1 MPRATILRKVDASD
15 LVGLGSPEALLTSSL
30 ETGGSGDPQ
39 SASGSGDA
47 ARLQREARRYEALIS
62 AEGSIV
68 WVLDLEL
75 RPTGRNVP
83 WEVYTGQ
90 SQDEYGQLGWLGAV
104 HPDDREFVRAEAV
117 RGLASGTP
125 VSMEFRVRRADGQ
138 YRRNFIRAI
147 PISEEGRII
156 EWIGTASDV
165 EEARRTADEQRDLRA
180 RLLALTQGAESV
192 LSTRNSEA
200 ARAGVI
206 ALAQRVL
213 PADAHAIWWLDRAS
227 SVWRIAQ
234 SSGLSPEYAAQTFGG
249 EPVPFT
255 EPVGIADVGTAAML
269 EDRRR
274 LYGLEGI
281 ASLLVVP
288 LPIGEERLATVVMY
302 SRSRHEWTETELRVG
317 AALGQLAAAAL
328 WNAETYEA
336 LQRSRLAAE
345 AHAARMAFLA
355 DASAVLASLNYEA
368 TLREVAHL
376 AIPGVADWCAV
387 DVHQPD
393 GILERI
399 VVAHVDPAKVEL
411 ARALEERYP
420 IDPASPSGVPNVVR
434 TGRPEYYPR
443 VTDEDLAR
451 AAIDE
456 EHLRILRAL
465 QVRSVLIAPL
475 TARGHSLGA
484 ITFLRSSD
492 DRPFTEDDLTVLTEV
507 GRRAGLAIDNARL
520 YRDAELANRAKD
532 EFLAI
537 LSHELRTPLNAIM
550 GWSHM
555 LRDGL
560 PEEMT
565 RHAVEVIA
573 RNARAQKQLVEDLLD
588 VARIAGGRLELQ
600 CAPLDLRDIGRV
612 AVDSA
617 LPAALSKNVTLS
629 FEGMGNAV
637 PVSGDA
643 NRLQQVLSNLLSNA
657 LKFTDAGGRIT
668 VRVFADADRA
678 VLAVVD
684 TGIGMPVEFLPRA
697 FDRFRQADASL
708 TRPYP
713 GLGLGL
719 WIVKQIIEAHGGI
732 VTAES
737 AGRGQGTTILAVLP
751 LA

>member
-1 MPRATILRKVDASD
+1 MNVRKVNASD
-15 LVGLGSPEALLTSSL
+15 LVGLSFLEALLTSSV
-30 ETGGSGDPQ
+30 ETGGPD
-39 SASGSGDA
+39 D

-75 RPTGRNVP
+75 RPTGRNQA
-83 WEVYTGQ
+83 WEQYTGQ
-90 SQDEYGQLGWLGAV
+90 AEEEYARLGWLSAV
-104 HPDDREFVRAEAV
+104 HPDDRESVRAEAG

-125 VSMEFRVRRADGQ
+125 VSMEFRVRRADGE

-147 PISEEGRII
+147 PIREDGRVI

-165 EEARRTADEQRDLRA
+165 EDVRRTADDQRDLRA
-180 RLLALTQGAESV
+180 RLLALTQGAEPM
-192 LSTRNSEA
+192 LSTRSGEA
-200 ARAGVI
+200 ARTGVLS
-206 ALAQRVL
+206 LAQRVL

-227 SVWRIAQ
+227 AEWRIVH
-234 SSGLSPEYAAQTFGG
+234 SSGLSPAYIAQRLGG
-249 EPVPFT
+249 EPLPFT
-255 EPVGIADVGTAAML
+255 EPVGITDVSTADML
-269 EDRRR
+269 EHRRQA
-274 LYGLEGI
+274 YQAEGI
-281 ASLLVVP
+281 ASLLAVP

-302 SRSRHEWTETELRVG
+302 FRSRHEWTETELRVG

-328 WNAETYEA
+328 WNAEAYEA

-345 AHAARMAFLA
+345 AQAARMAFLA
-355 DASAVLASLNYEA
+355 DASALLGSLDYEA

-376 AIPGVADWCAV
+376 AIPRIADWCAV
-387 DVHQPD
+387 DIHQPD
-393 GILERI
+393 GVLDRI
-399 VVAHVDPAKVEL
+399 VTAHSDPTKIQL
-411 ARALEERYP
+411 ARTLEERYP
-420 IDPASPSGVPNVVR
+420 VGPTSTSGVTNVLR
-434 TGRPEYYPR
+434 TGRPEYYAR
-443 VTDEDLAR
+443 LTDDELVASAR
-451 AAIDE
+451 DD

-465 QVRSVLIAPL
+465 SIRSVLIAPL

-484 ITFLRSSD
+484 ITFVRSSEGH
-492 DRPFTEDDLTVLTEV
+492 PFNEHDVTVLAEV
-507 GRRAGLAIDNARL
+507 ARRAGLAIDNARL

-555 LRDGL
+555 LREGL
-560 PEEMT
+560 PDEMT

-588 VARIAGGRLELQ
+588 VARIASGRLELQ
-600 CAPLDLRDIGRV
+600 CSPLDLRDVARV

-617 LPAALSKNVTLS
+617 LPAAQNKNITLS

-643 NRLQQVLSNLLSNA
+643 NRLQQVLANLLSNA
-657 LKFTDAGGRIT
+657 LKFTEPGGRVT
-668 VRVFADADRA
+668 VRVVAEGDTA
-678 VLAVVD
+678 VLAVED
-684 TGIGMPVEFLPRA
+684 TGIGIPPEFLPKA

-708 TRPYP
+708 TRAYP

-719 WIVKQIIEAHGGI
+719 WIVKQVIEAHGG
-732 VTAES
+732 VVHAES
-737 AGRGQGTTILAVLP
+737 EGRGRGTTITVTLP